1 MNVDVFI
8 SYHTSSSEQV
18 VEAIVNKLEGKG
30 IRCWYSGRHIHG
42 GDYASNIMEALE
54 KCKIFLLVLN
64 RPASESAH
72 VLNELEIV
80 TDRLSRKEKVVILPF
95 HIADDEINP
104 AARYYIKRHHWI
116 DAVKPPMQAHIEEL
130 SSHICNLLG
139 IEDTAENK
147 TEQERP
153 KKEQKTQ
160 EAKQEAAKKP
170 KQGNKPQAKSEVA
183 LDLKKTGG
191 IAAVAVAIGL
201 LAIFMPLF
209 FAANS
214 IWSVVAAGTAA
225 LILTVAD
232 EKQRRKPAI
241 IALAV
246 NLVALLFWFNY
257 FVLNGGYSS
266 SESVD
271 IVNILMHPFRIAAL
285 LYPVVFLLQE
295 KMGSQNIWR
304 VCKMGVGVS
313 LAIPVI
319 VSFITGYLLIPSS
332 LRARAYSIGTVLLFV
347 VVMAWCVVAAVA
359 VIRDAREIR
368 E

>member
-1 MNVDVFI
+1 
-8 SYHTSSSEQV
+8 
-18 VEAIVNKLEGKG
+18 
-30 IRCWYSGRHIHG
+30 
-42 GDYASNIMEALE
+42 
-54 KCKIFLLVLN
+54 
-64 RPASESAH
+64 
-72 VLNELEIV
+72 
-80 TDRLSRKEKVVILPF
+80 
-95 HIADDEINP
+95 
-104 AARYYIKRHHWI
+104 
-116 DAVKPPMQAHIEEL
+116 
-130 SSHICNLLG
+130 
-139 IEDTAENK
+139 
-147 TEQERP
+147 
-153 KKEQKTQ
+153 
-160 EAKQEAAKKP
+160 
-170 KQGNKPQAKSEVA
+170 
-183 LDLKKTGG
+183 
-191 IAAVAVAIGL
+191 
-201 LAIFMPLF
+201 LF